1 MKGIFMDKS
10 LKKGFIINRF
20 PVVIYF
26 VLIFATLMVVISAL
40 APVNNHEKKHTVHIL
55 IFQPDG

>member
-1 MKGIFMDKS
+1 MDKS
-10 LKKGFIINRF
+10 LKKGFVINRF

-40 APVNNHEKKHTVHIL
+40 SAVVNHDKEANSAYSDFAVR
-55 IFQPDG
+55 

>member
-1 MKGIFMDKS
+1 MDKS